1 MNSFFKATINAVY
14 LGRLALVFSVVLSVA
29 VNAQPASRIISTDAG
44 VTDVL
49 IALGIGGNLVG
60 VDVTSKTP
68 RSLTVAKVGYHRT
81 LSAEGLMSLKPSLI
95 IGSDHMGPSEVI
107 SFIEKSA
114 VILIRLPTAKNG
126 EQLKSNIGAIGKL
139 VGEEA
144 KASKLLLRVDSA
156 IADLDEQQL
165 RADTKVA
172 FLLQMDGRSLRL
184 AGNGTTGDD
193 IIGLLGG
200 KNIAQHNAYQAV
212 SPEALINLAPE
223 VIIVAGRGVSN
234 SLVKTLLNDNPLLTH
249 TPAAANANIIEI
261 DGRSIIAGISM
272 SAIEAVA
279 ILAAKLN

>member
-1 MNSFFKATINAVY
+1 MNSFFKATSNTIY

-49 IALGIGGNLVG
+49 IALGIGANLVG

-68 RSLTVAKVGYHRT
+68 KSLTLAKVGYHRT

-114 VILIRLPTAKNG
+114 VILVRLPTAKNG
-126 EQLKSNIGAIGKL
+126 DQLKTNIGAIGKS
-139 VGEEA
+139 VGEEG
-144 KASKLLLRVDSA
+144 KAGKLLVRVDSA
-156 IADLDEQQL
+156 IAALAEQQL
-165 RADTKVA
+165 SADTKVA

-200 KNIAQHNAYQAV
+200 ENIAQHNAYQAV

-223 VIIVAGRGVSN
+223 VIIVAGRGISD

-249 TPAAANANIIEI
+249 TPAAVDGNIIEI
-261 DGRSIIAGISM
+261 DGRSIVAGISV

-279 ILAAKLN
+279 MLATKLN

>member
-1 MNSFFKATINAVY
+1 MNSFFKVIINTVY

-126 EQLKSNIGAIGKL
+126 EQLKSNIGVIGKS

-144 KASKLLLRVDSA
+144 KASKLLVRVDSA
-156 IADLDEQQL
+156 IAALDEQQL
-165 RADTKVA
+165 SADTKVA

-184 AGNGTTGDD
+184 AGKGTSGDD
-193 IIGLLGG
+193 IISLLGG
-200 KNIAQHNAYQAV
+200 ENIAQHNAYQAV

-223 VIIVAGRGVSN
+223 VIIVAGRGVSD

-261 DGRSIIAGISM
+261 DGRSIVAGISM

-279 ILAAKLN
+279 KLAAKLN

>member
-1 MNSFFKATINAVY
+1 MNSFFKATSNTVY
-14 LGRLALVFSVVLSVA
+14 LARLALVLSVVLSVA

-49 IALGIGGNLVG
+49 IALGLGDSLVG

-68 RSLTVAKVGYHRT
+68 KSLTLAKVGYHRT

-114 VILIRLPTAKNG
+114 VILVRLPTAKNG
-126 EQLKSNIGAIGKL
+126 EQLKSNIGAIGKS

-144 KASKLLLRVDSA
+144 KASKLLVRVDSA
-156 IADLDEQQL
+156 ITALDERQL
-165 RADTKVA
+165 SADTKVA

-184 AGNGTTGDD
+184 AGSGTTGDD

-200 KNIAQHNAYQAV
+200 ENIAQHNAYQAV

-223 VIIVAGRGVSN
+223 VIIVAGRGVSE

-249 TPAAANANIIEI
+249 TPAAADGNIIEI
-261 DGRSIIAGISM
+261 DGRSIVAGISV

-279 ILAAKLN
+279 ILATKLN

>member
-1 MNSFFKATINAVY
+1 MNSFFKATTNTIY

-49 IALGIGGNLVG
+49 IALGLGANLVG

-68 RSLTVAKVGYHRT
+68 KSITVAKVGYHRT

-114 VILIRLPTAKNG
+114 VILVRLPTAKNG
-126 EQLKSNIGAIGKL
+126 DQLKTNIGAIGKS
-139 VGEEA
+139 VGEEG
-144 KASKLLLRVDSA
+144 KAGKLLVRVDSA
-156 IADLDEQQL
+156 IAALAEQQL
-165 RADTKVA
+165 SADTKVA

-200 KNIAQHNAYQAV
+200 ENIAQHNAYQAV

-223 VIIVAGRGVSN
+223 VIIVAGRGASE

-249 TPAAANANIIEI
+249 TPAAVDGNIIEI
-261 DGRSIIAGISM
+261 EGRSIVAGISV

-279 ILAAKLN
+279 MLATKLN

>member
-1 MNSFFKATINAVY
+1 MNLFFKATSNNVC
-14 LGRLALVFSVVLSVA
+14 LGRIALLFSVVLSVA

-49 IALGIGGNLVG
+49 IALGIGDNLVG

-68 RSLTVAKVGYHRT
+68 RSLRVAKVGYHRT

-95 IGSDHMGPSEVI
+95 IGSDHMGPSEVV

-114 VILIRLPTAKNG
+114 VILVRLPTAKNG
-126 EQLKSNIGAIGKL
+126 PQLKSNIGAIGKS

-144 KASKLLLRVDSA
+144 KASELLVRVDSA
-156 IADLDEQQL
+156 ITTIDEQQL
-165 RADTKVA
+165 SADTKVA

-200 KNIAQHNAYQAV
+200 ENIAQHNAYQAV
-212 SPEALINLAPE
+212 SPEALINLAPD
-223 VIIVAGRGVSN
+223 VIIVAGRGVSD
-234 SLVKTLLNDNPLLTH
+234 SLVKNLLNDNPLLAH
-249 TPAAANANIIEI
+249 TPAAANGNIVEV
-261 DGRSIIAGISM
+261 DGRSIVAGISV

-279 ILAAKLN
+279 VLAAKIN

>member
-1 MNSFFKATINAVY
+1 MNSFFKATTNTIY

-49 IALGIGGNLVG
+49 IALGLGANLVG

-68 RSLTVAKVGYHRT
+68 KSITVAKVGYHRT
-81 LSAEGLMSLKPSLI
+81 LSAEGLMSLNPSLI

-114 VILIRLPTAKNG
+114 VILVRLPTAKNG
-126 EQLKSNIGAIGKL
+126 DQLKTNIGAIGKS
-139 VGEEA
+139 VGEEG
-144 KASKLLLRVDSA
+144 KAGKLLVRVDSA
-156 IADLDEQQL
+156 IAALAEQQL
-165 RADTKVA
+165 SADTKVA

-200 KNIAQHNAYQAV
+200 ENIAQHNAYQAV

-223 VIIVAGRGVSN
+223 VIIVAGRGASE

-249 TPAAANANIIEI
+249 TPAAVDGNIIEI
-261 DGRSIIAGISM
+261 EGRSIVAGISV

-279 ILAAKLN
+279 MLATKLN

>member
-1 MNSFFKATINAVY
+1 MNSFFKVIINTVY

-126 EQLKSNIGAIGKL
+126 EQLKSNIGVIGKS

-144 KASKLLLRVDSA
+144 KASKLLVRVDSA
-156 IADLDEQQL
+156 IAALDEQQL
-165 RADTKVA
+165 SADTKVA

-184 AGNGTTGDD
+184 AGKGTSGDD
-193 IIGLLGG
+193 IISLLGG
-200 KNIAQHNAYQAV
+200 ENIAQHNAYQAV

-223 VIIVAGRGVSN
+223 VIIVAGRGVSD
-234 SLVKTLLNDNPLLTH
+234 SLVKTLLDDNPLLTH

-261 DGRSIIAGISM
+261 DGRSIVAGISM

-279 ILAAKLN
+279 KLAAKLN